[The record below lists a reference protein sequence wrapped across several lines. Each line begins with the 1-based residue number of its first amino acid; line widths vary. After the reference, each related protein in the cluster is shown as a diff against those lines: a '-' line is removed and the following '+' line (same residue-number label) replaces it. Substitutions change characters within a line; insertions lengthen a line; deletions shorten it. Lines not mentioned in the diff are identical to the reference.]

1 MNPIT
6 KLATLLAELPGIG
19 PRQSKRFV
27 YFLLTRDAQYLDE
40 LSRVISELK
49 RGSMLCT
56 SCYRFF
62 AKSFVDTSLCTICN
76 SNERDRTMLL
86 IVEKDVDLENIERS
100 GLFSG
105 TYFVLGG
112 KIPILEKKPLERVRG
127 NELLDHIQKK
137 IERNELR
144 EIIFALSL
152 TREGEYTMEI
162 ISKMLEPLSA
172 KHNIKLSTLGRGLS
186 TGIELEYSDSE
197 TLKNALNHRV

>member
-6 KLATLLAELPGIG
+6 HLASLFAEFPGIG

-27 YFLLTRDAQYLDE
+27 YFLLTRNPQYLDE
-40 LSRVISELK
+40 LSRAIADLK
-49 RGSMLCT
+49 KSSTLCA
-56 SCYRFF
+56 SCCRFF
-62 AKSFVDTSLCTICN
+62 AKQTTTAARCTICE
-76 SNERDRTMLL
+76 SPVRDHSTLL
-86 IVEKDVDLENIERS
+86 VVEKDVDLENIERS

-112 KIPILEKKPLERVRG
+112 RIPILEKKPLERVRG

-137 IERNELR
+137 IERQELR
-144 EIIFALSL
+144 EIVLALSL

-162 ISKMLEPLSA
+162 LTNMLQPLC
-172 KHNIKLSTLGRGLS
+172 KERRIKLSTLGRGLS

-197 TLKNALNHRV
+197 TLKNALNRRV